1 MDYAQ
6 DYVANHQILETYNKM
21 LKSEDASEGVKAWV
35 EKRQPI
41 FKGK

>member
-1 MDYAQ
+1 MK
-6 DYVANHQILETYNKM
+6 NKFNIIRNGGLETYNKM